1 MSSKYYLPIILFFP
15 VLLIQ
20 GTVIPLIAVNG
31 IIPDLILILL
41 VFYSMNYGQLYG
53 TVLGF
58 IFGFLF
64 DLITGSLLG
73 SSMLSK
79 TIAGF
84 IAGYF
89 SNENKRD
96 IYFKAYS
103 FSLIVLLCSTI
114 DSVVNSF
121 FTTAELNT
129 NLFNLIFLQGML
141 PAVYSAVIG
150 AFVILFYPKRSLS

>member
-1 MSSKYYLPIILFFP
+1 MRSEYIWSILLFFP
-15 VLLIQ
+15 LLIIQ
-20 GTVIPLIAVNG
+20 TTVIPFISING
-31 IIPDLILILL
+31 VVPDLILILL
-41 VFYSMNYGQLYG
+41 VFYSMRSGQLYG

-58 IFGFLF
+58 IYGFLF

-73 SSMLSK
+73 STMISK
-79 TIAGF
+79 TLAGF

-103 FSLIVLLCSTI
+103 FSLIILLCSTV

-129 NLFNLIFLQGML
+129 SLFNLIFLQGMI
-141 PAVYSAVIG
+141 PAAYSAVIG
-150 AFVILFYPKRSLS
+150 AFLILFYPKRSLS